1 MTERARILAW
11 WGYVVC
17 VVAIFEVVFQIAGF
31 AYAVGAALIS
41 IPVLGIIL
49 KLIVG
54 QLARRAGRP
63 DRGQPGERRI

>member
-17 VVAIFEVVFQIAGF
+17 VVAIFEVVFQVAGF
-31 AYAVGAALIS
+31 AYALGAALLS
-41 IPVLGIIL
+41 IAVLGVAL

-54 QLARRAGRP
+54 LLARRAKRRP
-63 DRGQPGERRI
+63 REQPGDRAI

>member
-17 VVAIFEVVFQIAGF
+17 VVAIFEVVFQVAGF
-31 AYAVGAALIS
+31 PYAVGAALIS
-41 IPVLGIIL
+41 IPVLGIAL

-54 QLARRAGRP
+54 QLARRGGRT
-63 DRGQPGERRI
+63 DRDKPGERRI